1 MAGQCT
7 QYFEAMGVPD
17 EKKVLWAAMALKGD
31 ALNLWFS
38 WKGSNERVTRWTFEN
53 AVLKGFQP
61 EVGLCSR
68 FRILGARKQIGKGE
82 TKENKAEEVVLE
94 SHLRGNQI
102 EAEVEE
108 KIGTLWEIRK
118 GKQEGSIERMNKKQQ

>member
-7 QYFEAMGVPD
+7 QYFEAMGVPN

-38 WKGSNERVTRWTFEN
+38 WKGSNKRVTRWTFEN

-61 EVGLCSR
+61 EVWVCVQDSGSWEQENR
-68 FRILGARKQIGKGE
+68 SVREKQRK
-82 TKENKAEEVVLE
+82 TKQRKWFLKVTSEVT
-94 SHLRGNQI
+94 
-102 EAEVEE
+102 
-108 KIGTLWEIRK
+108 K
-118 GKQEGSIERMNKKQQ
+118 